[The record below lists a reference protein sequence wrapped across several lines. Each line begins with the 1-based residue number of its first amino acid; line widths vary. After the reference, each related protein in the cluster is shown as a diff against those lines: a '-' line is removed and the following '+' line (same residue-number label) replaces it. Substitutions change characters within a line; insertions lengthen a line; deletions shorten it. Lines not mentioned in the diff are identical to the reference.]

1 MKSLFHALWFTS
13 DACGLFTLPGKRK
26 LELLDKPVGHIVTQ
40 HAVLFGPD
48 SVTLGGAAK
57 QVVQKGIVRGIVG
70 VQRFLVLAV
79 VPVVEVGG
87 DESLS
92 EILCVRHNMSKRK
105 SMYAKQ
111 NEISRT
117 SGQQSGVAAHS

>member
-1 MKSLFHALWFTS
+1 MAVTFAESQD
-13 DACGLFTLPGKRK
+13 DADPQNPAYRRASHFL
-26 LELLDKPVGHIVTQ
+26 
-40 HAVLFGPD
+40 
-48 SVTLGGAAK
+48 S
-57 QVVQKGIVRGIVG
+57 
-70 VQRFLVLAV
+70 QRF
-79 VPVVEVGG
+79 VPRKGLG
-87 DESLS
+87 KSCTGSLS

>member
-1 MKSLFHALWFTS
+1 LKTAKKITS
-13 DACGLFTLPGKRK
+13 KIAKR
-26 LELLDKPVGHIVTQ
+26 
-40 HAVLFGPD
+40 
-48 SVTLGGAAK
+48 
-57 QVVQKGIVRGIVG
+57 
-70 VQRFLVLAV
+70 
-79 VPVVEVGG
+79 
-87 DESLS
+87 SLS